1 MKALGESVPGYKI
14 RDMVKEVDL
23 DENGTI
29 EFEEFLSVHYN
40 YIHININNN
49 NVNVSFANCSIIISW
64 YYISLTV

>member
-1 MKALGESVPGYKI
+1 MPGYKI

-23 DENGTI
+23 DENGTV

-49 NVNVSFANCSIIISW
+49 NVNVSFANCSIIIS
-64 YYISLTV
+64 